1 MPVIQGHGKTT
12 YRDIRMR
19 IDIKE
24 LRNEISD
31 LIYHYENKIPFTD
44 NKIETRCYQN
54 FIKNLKQLKGE
65 S

>member
-1 MPVIQGHGKTT
+1 
-12 YRDIRMR
+12 MR
-19 IDIKE
+19 IDIEE